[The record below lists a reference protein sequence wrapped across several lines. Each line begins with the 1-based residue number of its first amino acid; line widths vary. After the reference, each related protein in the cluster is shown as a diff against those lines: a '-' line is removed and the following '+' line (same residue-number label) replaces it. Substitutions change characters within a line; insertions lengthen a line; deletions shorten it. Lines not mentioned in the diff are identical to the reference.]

1 LNGSGRIAFNAN
13 SDRKEFYGE
22 FLNSEMFKGKL
33 TYRDGRVYE
42 GEFERNVPSGL
53 GTIKLSNQAS
63 PNSVLNGQWLNGYM
77 ISLSINEK

>member
-13 SDRKEFYGE
+13 SDRKEYIGDFK
-22 FLNSEMFKGKL
+22 NSEMSNGKL

-42 GEFERNVPSGL
+42 GEFERNVPSGKGML
-53 GTIKLSNQAS
+53 KLSNQAS
-63 PNSVLNGQWLNGYM
+63 SVLEGHWLNGYM